1 MNANDISERMEKMNN
16 ILRPCIVL
24 VMALGWK
31 LSVGASSQAFFLS
44 SSNSSGR
51 EPVLLSGDMRA
62 DWTNHGATA
71 ELCVADR
78 IPTPNILQSW
88 HKVGAR
94 VVKRIAWDPECSPE
108 YVRRSAGFLALHEKA
123 DGVWLENEARYSDE
137 WKQAIAEARI
147 DVAVARY
154 CKALAEKALA
164 YEDKDNKVWIE
175 GRRVMW
181 FFDWMDFAGENLD
194 TLRLEFVCYAKRLEQ
209 LLGLPAKKLPLDVG
223 KPLPMQ
229 ARFVPFEGR
238 SISRVPVSLDG
249 KFALSENVTFACDS
263 HGWGVSISSKEG
275 EKDVWPGGEGSLKI
289 YIPDGQ
295 GAYLPYEFQIDLSPV
310 SGNRAPTEGYGC
322 WFLKERWEKGKLGLY
337 GDPTTWRLRSVARF
351 SNRSKSPHLAAR
363 FHFRWNEKSS
373 GWTLSL
379 NFSWL
384 QIYGL
389 WPSVRN
395 GVGEKWFIAVDAL
408 PGVKPIA
415 CGLDWA
421 KGRET
426 NFKKLA
432 LALSCSAITERYS
445 AQLAQVS
452 GAYRLWHE
460 ERLYGFA
467 KTKEPT
473 YQRCDPESDK
483 IFWER
488 VVEPILSANTSVA
501 DMTHTAKDGNGN
513 WKSAKLEKQNE
524 AVKLSA
530 YKSIGKLFDTA
541 ERVSAARRD
550 YILLRYDGKMP
561 PEPAPK
567 KGPEGA
573 AALSAP
579 DADNDD
585 DALSLDDKEF

>member
-1 MNANDISERMEKMNN
+1 MEQMDSM
-16 ILRPCIVL
+16 LRPCIFL
-24 VMALGWK
+24 VMVLGCK
-31 LSVGASSQAFFLS
+31 LSAGADSQTFFFS

-51 EPVLLSGDMRA
+51 VPVMLSGDMRA
-62 DWTNHGATA
+62 DWTNHAATA
-71 ELCVADR
+71 ELCVVDC

-94 VVKRIAWDPECSPE
+94 VVKRIVWDPECSPE

-181 FFDWMDFAGENLD
+181 FFDWMDFEGENLD

-209 LLGLPAKKLPLDVG
+209 LLGQPTKKLPFDVG
-223 KPLPMQ
+223 KPLPMY

-249 KFALSENVTFACDS
+249 KFALSENVTFTCDS
-263 HGWGVSISSKEG
+263 HGWGVKISSKEG
-275 EKDVWPGGEGSLKI
+275 EKGVWPGGLGSFKV
-289 YIPDGQ
+289 YIPNGQ

-310 SGNRAPTEGYGC
+310 PGNRAPTEGHGC
-322 WFLKERWEKGKLGLY
+322 WFLRERWGKGALGLY
-337 GDPTTWRLRSVARF
+337 GDPETWRFKPVVRF
-351 SNRSKSPHLAAR
+351 SRRAKSPHLTTT
-363 FHFRWNEKSS
+363 FLFRWNEKGS

-379 NFSWL
+379 NFTWL

-395 GVGEKWFIAVDAL
+395 GVGEKWYVSLGAL
-408 PGVKPIA
+408 PGVEPVA
-415 CGLDWA
+415 CSLDWV
-421 KGRET
+421 KGRES

-432 LALSCSAITERYS
+432 LGLSCRDITERYA
-445 AQLAQVS
+445 AQREQANI
-452 GAYRLWHE
+452 YRLWYE

-467 KTKEPT
+467 KTKEAT
-473 YQRCDPESDK
+473 YYRCDPESDK
-483 IFWER
+483 MFWDR
-488 VVEPILSANTSVA
+488 IVNPILAANENVA
-501 DMTHTAKDGNGN
+501 DMTYTYQNKDGN
-513 WKSAKLEKQNE
+513 WVPAKLTKQNE
-524 AVKLSA
+524 AVKLA
-530 YKSIGKLFDTA
+530 VLKSIGKLFDAA
-541 ERVSAARRD
+541 ERVSEARRD
-550 YILLRYDGKMP
+550 YILMRYAGKTP
-561 PEPAPK
+561 PEPRG
-567 KGPEGA
+567 KGRSEGA
-573 AALSAP
+573 ATVAAP
-579 DADNDD
+579 DVNRDD
-585 DALSLDDKEF
+585 DAIQLDDQEF